1 MYAKTNRNIKNIGKT
16 IWIADYGA
24 FPCWTVCL
32 ALQELS
38 ATATTATDTANPAL
52 TAGMVTRTQNARQ
65 MTPKLAPRHHGHSND
80 CYNLSAQLLRQLRLG
95 VCYRNHDHTH
105 IGSRTVEVSRLPI
118 LRNGCLVKACNGMS
132 AKGLLF
138 TRCWHA
144 PKLARK
150 SPTRP
155 W

>member
-1 MYAKTNRNIKNIGKT
+1 M
-16 IWIADYGA
+16 
-24 FPCWTVCL
+24 CL

-65 MTPKLAPRHHGHSND
+65 MTPKLAPRHHGHGND

-95 VCYRNHDHTH
+95 VCYRNYDHTH

-118 LRNGCLVKACNGMS
+118 LRNGCLVKARSGMS
-132 AKGLLF
+132 AKECTPLAADMHLNYQGQVRRGLHNERSSAIQNCF
-138 TRCWHA
+138 T
-144 PKLARK
+144 PDAR
-150 SPTRP
+150 
-155 W
+155 